1 MKNMHH
7 MEEEHDKRDEQ
18 TEKGM
23 EEDHHM
29 EEERCDL
36 YALHHG

>member
-7 MEEEHDKRDEQ
+7 MKEEHDKREEQ

-23 EEDHHM
+23 EE
-29 EEERCDL
+29 ERYDL